1 MCLYG
6 DKTIK
11 DKDNNRAHST
21 KGVDADATLHII
33 QIKEHSFFSDA
44 RCGWRRAELW
54 AGIGS
59 TWQIARMCQPA

>member
-1 MCLYG
+1 MLHKGTSAFTIMCLYG

-33 QIKEHSFFSDA
+33 QIKEHIFKL
-44 RCGWRRAELW
+44 CKVWLEEGGPLGGHW
-54 AGIGS
+54 
-59 TWQIARMCQPA
+59 